1 MSDTI
6 CCRES
11 LSPMFPRG
19 NPTQRPNECGGRH
32 IQRAFVVSA
41 VVNRSSFRAHK
52 ERTEA
57 APRRIPWLC
66 QRGHP
71 ELSRCREDNDFL
83 SAPLTLARLRRSP
96 WIPKSFN
103 QERKESE
110 ALSEI

>member
-6 CCRES
+6 RCNVL
-11 LSPMFPRG
+11 LSPLFSWG
-19 NPTQRPNECGGRH
+19 NPTQRPNDADCRQR
-32 IQRAFVVSA
+32 QRAFVVSA

-52 ERTEA
+52 ERTDA

-96 WIPKSFN
+96 WILKSFN